1 MDEWAQRIVAEVE
14 ALAEPLLRSEGI
26 ALIDVEYRRERYGWI
41 LRVIMDK
48 DGGVTLEDCADI
60 SHELGDILDVK
71 VDFQGPYHME
81 ISSPGL
87 DRALTK
93 PKHFNQFKGRQVVIR
108 THWPVE
114 GKRDVKGV
122 LSGFSDGAVML
133 ATGDRT
139 LGIPYENIVKARLDY

>member
-14 ALAEPLLRSEGI
+14 VLAEPLLRSSGI
-26 ALIDVEYRRERYGWI
+26 TLIDIEYRRERHGWI

-60 SHELGDILDVK
+60 SHQLGDILDVK
-71 VDFQGPYHME
+71 VDFRGPYHME
-81 ISSPGL
+81 VSSPGL

-93 PKHFNQFKGRQVVIR
+93 PRHFNQFKGRQVVIR
-108 THWPVE
+108 THWPAE
-114 GKRDVKGV
+114 GKRDVKGI
-122 LSGFSDGAVML
+122 LRGFSDGAVML
-133 ATGDRT
+133 EAGDQT